1 MKNTVLITGCS
12 TGFGKLAV
20 KTFQE
25 ANWNVVATMRSP
37 EMETELNK
45 LANVWVTRLDVTD
58 KESIDAVVSGA
69 IEKFGKIDVLVNNAG
84 YGSHAYLEQFPEQ
97 KIYDLFETNVFGLIR
112 VSQAVLPHM
121 RKNRK
126 GVIINVTSMAGHVG
140 FALTSTYCAS
150 KHAVEGLT
158 EGMAMEYKPF
168 GIRVNAVA
176 PGAFGTSF
184 GANSDMNI
192 QYGDIEIQQHAGEIA
207 QNFVKVAEEMMN
219 QGDQKADPQ
228 EVVDVIYKCATEE
241 MPIHNIVGSD
251 AEILIQMKT
260 TLPQDEFHQKM
271 SEFIMPQS

>member
-69 IEKFGKIDVLVNNAG
+69 VEKFGKIDVLVNNAG

>member
-251 AEILIQMKT
+251 AEILMQMKT

>member
-12 TGFGKLAV
+12 SGFGKLAV

-25 ANWNVVATMRSP
+25 ANWNVVATMRTP
-37 EMETELNK
+37 EKETELNK
-45 LANVWVTRLDVTD
+45 LENVWVTRLDVTD
-58 KESIDAVVSGA
+58 QESIDAAVSGA

-121 RKNRK
+121 RKNRS

-184 GANSDMNI
+184 GTNSDLNI
-192 QYGDIEIQQHAGEIA
+192 QYGDEEIQYNAGLIA
-207 QNFVKVAEEMMN
+207 QRFSTLVDEMLYM
-219 QGDQKADPQ
+219 GDTKADPQ
-228 EVVDVIYKCATEE
+228 EVADVIYRCATEE
-241 MPIHNIVGSD
+241 MPIHNVVGSD
-251 AEILIQMKT
+251 IIYHEG
-260 TLPQDEFHQKM
+260 
-271 SEFIMPQS
+271 